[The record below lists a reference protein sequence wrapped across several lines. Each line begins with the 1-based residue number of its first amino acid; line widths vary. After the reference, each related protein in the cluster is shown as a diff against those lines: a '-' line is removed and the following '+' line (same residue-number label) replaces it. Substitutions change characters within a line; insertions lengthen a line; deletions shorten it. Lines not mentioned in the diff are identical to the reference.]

1 MPTLVVVGQM
11 HWVRFVSNVTFIR
24 RSVVGPAYLSVVP
37 IFRKV
42 TVWDFLAVVVGLL
55 VEPSLGGIGQSGIPT
70 RHVQV
75 LSLAIDSRV
84 LELLVIREILGIFL
98 GVTG

>member
-11 HWVRFVSNVTFIR
+11 HWSRYVSNMTFSR
-24 RSVVGPAYLSVVP
+24 GSVVGQAYLSVVP

-42 TVWDFLAVVVGLL
+42 TVWDFLAVIVGLL
-55 VEPSLGGIGQSGIPT
+55 VEPRAGGIGQSGIPT

-84 LELLVIREILGIFL
+84 LELLVIGEVLGIFL